1 MLRYRKGEVTV
12 REYWKP
18 EYAID
23 ESWTLDSAGERF
35 MELLEDSVRL
45 RQASDVPLGAF
56 LSGEPGFV
64 YGGGDANR
72 SPMESFMRREQCFD
86 QAFLDDLFL
95 PHVVKG
101 IEQEWTGRYLKHAET
116 SEGLSDENRMLY

>member
-1 MLRYRKGEVTV
+1 MLRYRKGEATV

-56 LSGEPGFV
+56 LSGGLDSSTV
-64 YGGGDANR
+64 VG
-72 SPMESFMRREQCFD
+72 MRT
-86 QAFLDDLFL
+86 DLRWRVSG
-95 PHVVKG
+95 VVNSVL
-101 IEQEWTGRYLKHAET
+101 IRHFWMIFFCRIW
-116 SEGLSDENRMLY
+116 